1 MKNKESKSESFIPL
15 EVQCNILL
23 HPRVRRS
30 LSLFTGFT
38 SRGVCWPPLLFAI
51 VSFCGRL
58 GWFVLPT
65 WRLFSTPSVGMEGKC
80 RSLLGRPPPMLSF
93 GPWRVVM
100 EHPHS
105 TAPPPL
111 PVTLSHGC
119 TQLCN
124 LSILLRVAACI
135 VDVVGCF
142 RTCRALCCRL
152 TRLDIG
158 FRSFCCT

>member
-1 MKNKESKSESFIPL
+1 MAVKNKESKSESFIPL

-105 TAPPPL
+105 TAPPPPSGDFVPRL
-111 PVTLSHGC
+111 YSVMQSQRLTPGCRAHCRCRRLLSH
-119 TQLCN
+119 LPH
-124 LSILLRVAACI
+124 
-135 VDVVGCF
+135 VV
-142 RTCRALCCRL
+142 LP
-152 TRLDIG
+152 LDSLG
-158 FRSFCCT
+158 HWF